1 MGYYVSF
8 DGQGRAVQSG
18 CCMDGME
25 DEQCPSAVTTV
36 LTASMLEIGAVYFN
50 GVDIVQIPPA
60 PTAAHVWDWG
70 LYAWFVDDAALFALK
85 AARAIEVNAIRD
97 ERQYLPVL
105 YDGVLFDTD
114 PQSRTAMTG
123 LEARIRRGDGLTAPW
138 RGWRTYDNSFV
149 WAAAT
154 AEQVLQHLPNLQRL
168 LEDRWQ
174 GLLNA
179 SWALKDALAQLETA
193 DDVLAFDVQAGWP
206 G

>member
-1 MGYYVSF
+1 MGYYISF
-8 DGQGRAVQSG
+8 DGRGKAVQSG

-50 GVDIVQIPPA
+50 GVDVVQIPPA

-70 LYAWFVDDAALFALK
+70 LYAWSVDDAALFALK
-85 AARAIEVNAIRD
+85 AARAVEVNAIRD
-97 ERQYLPVL
+97 ERQYQPVL

-138 RGWRTYDNSFV
+138 SGWRTYDNSFV
-149 WAAAT
+149 WTDAT
-154 AEQVLQHLPNLQRL
+154 SEQVQQHLLNLQRL
-168 LEDRWQ
+168 LESRWQ
-174 GLLNA
+174 ALLNT
-179 SWALKDALAQLETA
+179 SWALKDEIFQKTTA
-193 DDVLAFDVQAGWP
+193 GEVLAINIQAGWP
-206 G
+206 E